1 MIRTNP
7 DWRVWLGLVLTAA
20 WLILGVIYISG
31 VIGWQNLPFIGADD
45 LGSFLEGAFA
55 PLAFLWLVIGYF
67 LQKKEL
73 EQNTQALQAQAE
85 EITRTAEQAVIQ
97 SEKMAAS
104 EVHARQGTFL
114 QIANNVRFSLGSI
127 SGLLYLSSQSTLAA
141 DGTVTS
147 DEMSRPFSLQSAQ
160 DPDIFSRRLLETHAQ
175 IDDPQKQFDLFYG
188 TPVRARHSN
197 NFIYTFERLMRRAEE
212 VDPDFMIRDSLLTGS
227 QGFIYRLA
235 KRHQDNAPPELA
247 DPSQTG
253 TQVNF

>member
-7 DWRVWLGLVLTAA
+7 DWRVWLGLALTAA

-31 VIGWQNLPFIGADD
+31 VIGWQKLPFIGADD

-104 EVHARQGTFL
+104 EIHARQGTFL
-114 QIANNVRFSLGSI
+114 QIANNVRRQLGSI
-127 SGLLYLSSQSTLAA
+127 CGFLFLSSQGAGAGSTVAP
-141 DGTVTS
+141 
-147 DEMSRPFSLQSAQ
+147 DEMSRLFSLQSAD
-160 DPDIFSRRLLETHAQ
+160 DPDIFARLMLETHVQ
-175 IDDPQKQFDLFYG
+175 LDDPQEQFALFYG
-188 TPVRARHSN
+188 TEVRARHSN
-197 NFIYTFERLMRRAEE
+197 NFIYTFERLLRRAEE
-212 VDPDFMIRDSLLTGS
+212 VDPDFMIRDALLTGS
-227 QGFIYRLA
+227 QGFIYQMA
-235 KRHQDNAPPELA
+235 KRHRDEAPPELA
-247 DPSQTG
+247 DPKHTG
-253 TQVNF
+253 LHVNF